1 MIFFREWREGPDIA
15 LCVMRTVRVRAVA
28 GAGAG
33 IGACVGAGA
42 GAECMVMAGVAR
54 TALSTMCMEFNE

>member
-15 LCVMRTVRVRAVA
+15 LCVMRTVRVRTVG
-28 GAGAG
+28 GAGA
-33 IGACVGAGA
+33 GAGA
-42 GAECMVMAGVAR
+42 GAECMVMVGVAR

>member
-15 LCVMRTVRVRAVA
+15 LCVMRTVRVRTVG
-28 GAGAG
+28 GA
-33 IGACVGAGA
+33 GAGA